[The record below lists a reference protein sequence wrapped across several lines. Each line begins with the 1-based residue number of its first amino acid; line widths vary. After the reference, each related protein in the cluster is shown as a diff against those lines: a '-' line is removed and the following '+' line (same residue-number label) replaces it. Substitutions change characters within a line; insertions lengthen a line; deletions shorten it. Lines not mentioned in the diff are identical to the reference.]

1 MAEKNYITP
10 DGYKRLVDELTE
22 LATVER
28 PKVVREVS
36 DAAAEG
42 DRSENA
48 AYIYGKRRLREIDR
62 RMGFLQRRLEHVQ
75 VVKAEEQQKDKVRFG
90 AFVTIEDEEGAERV
104 FQIVGVDEV
113 DAKNGR
119 ISWKSP
125 VGRAL
130 LGKQVDDEVRVRWDA
145 GERELVVVDIAY
157 EPPKKKGKRK

>member
-157 EPPKKKGKRK
+157 EAPKKRGKRK